1 MKKDMDQI
9 LAKLAENNTE
19 LDDNELLNVSGGCGG
34 GGKGDSSQTNT
45 PASAFNVGDLV
56 VYKNAP
62 TIGPAT
68 VTEKD
73 YNNTYWRYKVSLNGQ
88 EIGYLGEEMLQ
99 KYSG

>member
-19 LDDNELLNVSGGCGG
+19 LDDDELLNVSGGCGG
-34 GGKGDSSQTNT
+34 GGKDDSSQNNI

-73 YNNTYWRYKVSLNGQ
+73 YNKTYWRYKVSLNGQ

-99 KYSG
+99 KYT